1 MLSPLFTLKITRQTD
16 LVTCTC
22 SLPTLLYLKEIDSV
36 DQMRRYNLNVGGL
49 NLISWGP
56 MKSKYTRI
64 TLTYFLPEPRHPFP
78 SILRHWHYRFACLW
92 TPELI

>member
-56 MKSKYTRI
+56 DEIKVYKDN
-64 TLTYFLPEPRHPFP
+64 TYLF
-78 SILRHWHYRFACLW
+78 SS
-92 TPELI
+92 